1 MGDGLQQ
8 QLVNKPA
15 PGCGVGQIVIQSS
28 KLSQMLLAGAHFDTF
43 LQKLAVTCPPHVA
56 SRSPDLCAFCK
67 LLCHNIAAAG
77 PRSAK
82 RNGTVA
88 GCRGLL
94 RQVHDVPRDGSC
106 LGRQCPQHCSGA
118 GRAVR

>member
-15 PGCGVGQIVIQSS
+15 LGCGVGQIVIQSS
-28 KLSQMLLAGAHFDTF
+28 KLSQMLLAGAHFGTF
-43 LQKLAVTCPPHVA
+43 LQKLAVTSTARCFTIA
-56 SRSPDLCAFCK
+56 GLCAFCK
-67 LLCHNIAAAG
+67 LLCHIIAAAG

-82 RNGTVA
+82 RNGIVA